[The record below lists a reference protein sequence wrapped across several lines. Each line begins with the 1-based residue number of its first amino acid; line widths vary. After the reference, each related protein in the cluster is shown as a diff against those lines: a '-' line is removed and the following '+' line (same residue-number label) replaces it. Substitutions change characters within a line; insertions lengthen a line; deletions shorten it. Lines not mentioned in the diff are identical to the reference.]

1 MVRSWRVLL
10 TWDEAHGFVFGQLL
24 LAGLELFRH
33 LFMLG
38 AFSKSLEVVVDR
50 TVQLVLDAARTRL
63 EVARSTGLYIA
74 TELTRKLVDELN
86 I

>member
-1 MVRSWRVLL
+1 
-10 TWDEAHGFVFGQLL
+10 
-24 LAGLELFRH
+24 
-33 LFMLG
+33 MLG

-74 TELTRKLVDELN
+74 TKLVKRLVDELA
-86 I
+86 IYM